1 MKNTLLSFFFI
12 LFLSSATNILHSQ
25 NITISRQVIGNAGGS
40 HTTNNM
46 QIMDNVGEVMVSTE
60 SNSEL
65 IVTQGFEQ
73 AHYSF
78 KVENEFV
85 CDNENIVNAFVP
97 NSTDPFSNKWI
108 IEFLY
113 YKDNS
118 ENTVTIFNRW
128 GDILETIKNYD
139 NVNNYWDGTNRNNQ
153 YLPSGTYFFTIEVPK
168 NNIRC
173 SNWVQIVKEN

>member
-1 MKNTLLSFFFI
+1 MKKTILSFTIIFC
-12 LFLSSATNILHSQ
+12 LSSLFSIVYSQ

-40 HTTNNM
+40 HTTNNL

-65 IVTQGFEQ
+65 IITQGFEQ
-73 AHYSF
+73 RHYSF

-85 CDNENIVNAFVP
+85 CDNENIVNAFIP
-97 NSTDPFSNKWI
+97 NSTDTLSNKWI

-113 YKDNS
+113 FNENS
-118 ENTVTIFNRW
+118 ENTVTIYNRW
-128 GDILETIKNYD
+128 GDILETISNYD
-139 NVNNYWDGTNRNNQ
+139 NVNNYWDGTNKNNQ
-153 YLPSGTYFFTIEVPK
+153 YLPSGTYFFTIEVPQ

>member
-1 MKNTLLSFFFI
+1 MWPQAS
-12 LFLSSATNILHSQ
+12 
-25 NITISRQVIGNAGGS
+25 TI
-40 HTTNNM
+40 
-46 QIMDNVGEVMVSTE
+46 
-60 SNSEL
+60 
-65 IVTQGFEQ
+65 TQGFEQ
-73 AHYSF
+73 AYYSF

-85 CDNENIVNAFVP
+85 CDNKNIVNAFIP

-113 YKDNS
+113 YDENA

-128 GDILETIKNYD
+128 GDILETINNYD
-139 NVNNYWDGTNRNNQ
+139 NVNNYWNGTNKNNQ

>member
-1 MKNTLLSFFFI
+1 MKKTILSFTIIFC
-12 LFLSSATNILHSQ
+12 LSSLFSSLYSQ

-40 HTTNNM
+40 HTSNNL
-46 QIMDNVGEVMVSTE
+46 QIMDNVGEVMISTE

-65 IVTQGFEQ
+65 IITQGFEQ

-78 KVENEFV
+78 KVENEFI

-97 NSTDPFSNKWI
+97 NSTDPLSNKWI

-113 YKDNS
+113 FNENS
-118 ENTVTIFNRW
+118 ENTVTIYNRW
-128 GDILETIKNYD
+128 GDILETITNYD
-139 NVNNYWDGTNRNNQ
+139 NVNNYWDGTNKNNQ
-153 YLPSGTYFFTIEVPK
+153 YLPSGTYFFTIEVPQ

>member
-1 MKNTLLSFFFI
+1 MNKPI
-12 LFLSSATNILHSQ
+12 YIIFLIISYYSIQNSYAQ
-25 NITISRQVIGNAGGS
+25 NIIISRQVIGNAGGS
-40 HTTNNM
+40 YTTNNL
-46 QIMDNVGEVMVSTE
+46 QIMDNIGEVMVSTE

-65 IVTQGFEQ
+65 IITQGFEQ

-118 ENTVTIFNRW
+118 ENKVTIFNRW

-139 NVNNYWDGTNRNNQ
+139 NVNNYWDGTNRN
-153 YLPSGTYFFTIEVPK
+153 LSLIH
-168 NNIRC
+168 I
-173 SNWVQIVKEN
+173 

>member
-1 MKNTLLSFFFI
+1 
-12 LFLSSATNILHSQ
+12 
-25 NITISRQVIGNAGGS
+25 
-40 HTTNNM
+40 
-46 QIMDNVGEVMVSTE
+46 MDNIGEVMVSTE
-60 SNSEL
+60 SSSEL
-65 IVTQGFEQ
+65 TITQGFEQ
-73 AHYSF
+73 ASYSF

-85 CDNENIVNAFVP
+85 CDNDNIVNAFVP

-113 YKDNS
+113 YNENS

-128 GDILETIKNYD
+128 GDILETINNYD
-139 NVNNYWDGTNRNNQ
+139 NVNNYWNGTNKNNQ
-153 YLPSGTYFFTIEVPK
+153 YLPSGTYFFTIEVPQ